1 MSKKKYSSYVTNG
14 ADKAPNRAMLRAVG
28 FTNSDFKKPIV
39 GVASTW
45 AMVTPCNMHWLE
57 HYIFPSIDGSGA
69 WGCGLRAE
77 WYSLSEGGWPASQ
90 PGASLP
96 APCQKLYVSFQSWVL
111 FVKVNFLADSIVK
124 NKGNIKNFCLPKD
137 QIFE

>member
-45 AMVTPCNMHWLE
+45 AMVTPCNMH
-57 HYIFPSIDGSGA
+57 I
-69 WGCGLRAE
+69 
-77 WYSLSEGGWPASQ
+77 
-90 PGASLP
+90 
-96 APCQKLYVSFQSWVL
+96 
-111 FVKVNFLADSIVK
+111 NTLADEATKGINKNGGNSI
-124 NKGNIKNFCLPKD
+124 
-137 QIFE
+137 IFNTHLFLEK